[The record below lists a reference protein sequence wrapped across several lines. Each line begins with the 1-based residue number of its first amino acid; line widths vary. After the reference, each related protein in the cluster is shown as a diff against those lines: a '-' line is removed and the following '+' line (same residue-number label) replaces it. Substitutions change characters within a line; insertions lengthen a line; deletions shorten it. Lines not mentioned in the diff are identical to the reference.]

1 MIFEYFCSVKS
12 FYFFI
17 KLLKM
22 KDLKYLVAYILPFT
36 TALGLYWQ
44 GGWAWATVLLI
55 FGILPV
61 LELWTPSSTQNIPPL
76 EEDNRAKRW
85 FFNILLYLNAPLL
98 FILVGVYLMQ
108 VATGTLSMPETIG
121 LTLGVGL
128 VVGTCGINV
137 AHELGHRQ
145 TRSEQLLSKM
155 LLLPALYMHFFIEH
169 NRGHHKHVAT
179 PLDPATAKKGETVYG
194 FWLRSVLGSYQNAW
208 MLETERLKKEGK
220 SFWNATNEMLWFTFF
235 QIGYLLA
242 VALVLNTNALIGAVA
257 IATVGFLLLET
268 VNYLEHYGLQRKQL
282 ASGRYEPVQ
291 PEHSW
296 NSNHELGRIFLYELT
311 RHSDHHFKATRKYQV
326 LRHLDESPQLPYG
339 YPTSLLMS
347 LVPPL
352 WFYVMHRQLP
362 QTK

>member
-12 FYFFI
+12 FYFFT

-22 KDLKYLVAYILPFT
+22 KDLKYLVAYILPLT

-44 GGWAWATVLLI
+44 GAWAWATVLLI

-76 EEDNRAKRW
+76 EEDTRSKRW

-108 VATGTLSMPETIG
+108 VATGTLSVPEMIG

-145 TRSEQLLSKM
+145 TRSEQLISKV

-194 FWLRSVLGSYQNAW
+194 FWVRSVLGSYRNAW
-208 MLETERLKKEGK
+208 RLEAERLKKESK
-220 SFWNATNEMLWFTFF
+220 SFWNAANEMLWFTFF

-242 VALVLNTNALIGAVA
+242 IALLLNTNALIGAIA
-257 IATVGFLLLET
+257 IAVIGFLLLET

>member
-1 MIFEYFCSVKS
+1 
-12 FYFFI
+12 
-17 KLLKM
+17 
-22 KDLKYLVAYILPFT
+22 
-36 TALGLYWQ
+36 
-44 GGWAWATVLLI
+44 
-55 FGILPV
+55 
-61 LELWTPSSTQNIPPL
+61 
-76 EEDNRAKRW
+76 
-85 FFNILLYLNAPLL
+85 
-98 FILVGVYLMQ
+98 
-108 VATGTLSMPETIG
+108 
-121 LTLGVGL
+121 
-128 VVGTCGINV
+128 
-137 AHELGHRQ
+137 
-145 TRSEQLLSKM
+145 
-155 LLLPALYMHFFIEH
+155 
-169 NRGHHKHVAT
+169 
-179 PLDPATAKKGETVYG
+179 LDPATAKKGETVYG
-194 FWLRSVLGSYQNAW
+194 FWLRSVLGSYRNAW
-208 MLETERLKKEGK
+208 TLETERLKKEGK

-242 VALVLNTNALIGAVA
+242 VALLLNTNALIGAVA
-257 IATVGFLLLET
+257 IAVVGFLLLET